1 MFNGSDI
8 YKIFESSDISRQI
21 EHYRKHLGYFYNNKL
36 CLDAITKNS
45 FIEMLSLRNV
55 ITKLQAY
62 SQQVTYC
69 TKAITEK
76 IHPIISKRS
85 YEDENYFYQRPR
97 EVWLENLDTVER
109 QKLGLVFLHPDIYG
123 ASPRIDI
130 IHENIRWQRM
140 YRFVCYA
147 HTKVR
152 SEVRGG
158 GKKPWPQKG
167 TGRSRHSSIR
177 SPLWRGG
184 GVVHGPR
191 SPTTH
196 FYMLPFYTRVAGL
209 TSTLSVKLAQDD
221 LYIVKDLE
229 IPSNKPSYIEQ
240 LIEERHWGP
249 SVLFVDTDDIM
260 PENISEATDT
270 IKHVNLMPVYG
281 LNVYSMLKHNT
292 LILTERAAR
301 LIEDKILH
309 HLHRP
314 DYHKLMAKFRLSQQ

>member
-1 MFNGSDI
+1 
-8 YKIFESSDISRQI
+8 
-21 EHYRKHLGYFYNNKL
+21 
-36 CLDAITKNS
+36 
-45 FIEMLSLRNV
+45 MLTLRNIV
-55 ITKLQAY
+55 TKLQIH
-62 SQQVTYC
+62 SKQVTYC
-69 TKAITEK
+69 TKAIVEQTS
-76 IHPIISKRS
+76 PIISKRS
-85 YEDENYFYQRPR
+85 YENENYFYQKSR
-97 EVWLENLDTVER
+97 EVWLENIDTIER
-109 QKLGLVFLHPDIYG
+109 KKLGLVFLHPDVYA

-130 IHENIRWQRM
+130 IQENIRWQKM

-147 HTKVR
+147 HTKIR

-158 GKKPWPQKG
+158 GRKPWPQKG
-167 TGRSRHSSIR
+167 QGRARHSSIR

-196 FYMLPFYTRVAGL
+196 FYMLPFYTRIAGL

-221 LYIVKDLE
+221 LYIINDLE
-229 IPSNKPSYIEQ
+229 IPSNEPLYVQE
-240 LIEERHWGP
+240 LIEKRHWGP

-260 PENISEATDT
+260 PINITEATDT

-292 LILTERAAR
+292 LVLTERAAR
-301 LIEDKILH
+301 LIEDKILY

-314 DYHKLMAKFRLSQQ
+314 DSRKLMSKFKVNQQ